1 MSTLRFSAVVVVPFG
16 FVEAGDFAGSI
27 VAGEVFVSSGS
38 GDDDAREGARG
49 LNDVYQ
55 IRL

>member
-1 MSTLRFSAVVVVPFG
+1 MSTLRFTAVVVVPFG

-38 GDDDAREGARG
+38 GDDGDAREGA
-49 LNDVYQ
+49 DSSVA
-55 IRL
+55 

>member
-38 GDDDAREGARG
+38 GDDDGDAREGAG
-49 LNDVYQ
+49 SSVA
-55 IRL
+55 